1 MLDPEAIRALELI
14 GHRTWPS
21 LEDEWRGGWL
31 LRSAGGVTRRSNSA
45 SFVDTDDP
53 IVDLDE
59 RFDGIEEWFQARGL
73 PPIFRLT
80 GLAAPGVDA
89 RLEERGYRREPGA
102 IIMTRDIEESPD
114 PLVTANLLASPSEGW
129 LELMAREPG
138 RGGGHRAVLEQML
151 LLVELPHRYAEID
164 VDGRTVA
171 IGLGVLDREYVAL
184 FMMQTVE
191 YLRRTGLARR
201 IAASLL
207 KWAGRQGAQR
217 AFLQVH
223 PANLAGVAFYRALG
237 FEPRYEYWYRQ
248 WVL

>member
-1 MLDPEAIRALELI
+1 LLDPGAIRALELI

-31 LRSAGGVTRRSNSA
+31 LRSGGGVTRRSNSA
-45 SFVDTDDP
+45 SVVDADDP
-53 IVDLDE
+53 ILDLDE
-59 RFDGIEEWFQARGL
+59 RFDGIEEWFRARGL

-89 RLEERGYRREPGA
+89 RLGERGYRRQQGA
-102 IIMTRDIEESPD
+102 IIMTRDIDDSPV
-114 PLVTANLLASPSEGW
+114 PLIAADLSAGPSEGW

-138 RGGGHRAVLEQML
+138 RGGAHRAVLEQML
-151 LLVELPHRYAEID
+151 RRIELPHQYAGID
-164 VDGRTVA
+164 FDGRKVA
-171 IGLGVLDREYVAL
+171 IGLGVLDGESVAL
-184 FMMQTVE
+184 FMMQTVDE
-191 YLRRTGLARR
+191 LRRTGLARR

-207 KWAGRQGAQR
+207 EWAGRQGARR

-223 PANLAGVAFYRALG
+223 PANAAGVAFYRAYG

-248 WVL
+248 